1 MKMIP
6 DNLTPEPIK
15 TPVTGGDNSQK
26 PELTQAQLDDKYLV
40 RQQNPE
46 KSPLDT
52 LKSAQSLVELSQALS
67 AMDSY
72 RDPISGEV
80 NLDKVKQAVGEMNL
94 SLGQAYGLMRDNG
107 SYEGTPQRLVDEV
120 FAKIS
125 NLPSSIQSVYR
136 QLATNYIDEGIAA
149 LKN

>member
-1 MKMIP
+1 MTP
-6 DNLTPEPIK
+6 DNLTPEHIK

-72 RDPISGEV
+72 RDPINGEV